1 VWLEPETGADK
12 ARTGREPRHSRSIA
26 HDKEEHYMRIKRR
39 LMVVCALAATA
50 ALGAVGAAHAI
61 NANSTA
67 TLAVSPATGLGS
79 AGKAVK
85 LTVHT
90 HTNYTVSGTKTTRA
104 RLFFDKNI
112 TFSPNVVPKCATASV
127 SGNITMKQA
136 MTACKPSLVGTGTAQ
151 ANLTTP
157 GDVHGC
163 VLAFNAVDGN
173 PTVGGNQ
180 PGILLFTRLQVP
192 GNIVCTNAATNQNGN
207 GSVLLQ
213 APLATNPASTTP
225 GGALTAA
232 YYSGGKWLDFN
243 NIPQTLPLSDF
254 NVQTGKGAPQTALT
268 GAKANYIKAKCTSRA
283 GLGTP
288 PKKFV
293 LRTIFKYNSGTPT
306 EQVVN
311 YKTGACT

>member
-1 VWLEPETGADK
+1 
-12 ARTGREPRHSRSIA
+12 
-26 HDKEEHYMRIKRR
+26 
-39 LMVVCALAATA
+39 
-50 ALGAVGAAHAI
+50 LGAVGAAHAI

-67 TLAVSPATGLGS
+67 TLAVAPATGHGTTPDP
-79 AGKAVK
+79 VK

-90 HTNYTVSGTKTTRA
+90 HTNYTVAGTKTTRA

-112 TFSPNVVPKCATASV
+112 VFQPTAVATCPTASV

-136 MTACKPSLVGTGTAQ
+136 MTACGGKLVGTGTAQ
-151 ANLTTP
+151 ANLSTP

-163 VLAFNAVDGN
+163 VLAFNAQDGN
-173 PTVGGNQ
+173 PSVGGNQ

-192 GNIVCTNAATNQNGN
+192 GTISCASPATNQNGN

-225 GGALTAA
+225 GGALPAA
-232 YYSGGKWLDFN
+232 YYQGGKWLDFN

-254 NVQTGKGAPQTALT
+254 NVVTGKGAPSTNLT
-268 GAKANYIKAKCTSRA
+268 GTKANFIRAKCTSRA

-288 PKKFV
+288 AKKWV
-293 LRTIFKYNSGTPT
+293 MRTIFKYNSGSPL

-311 YKTGACT
+311 SKTGACT

>member
-1 VWLEPETGADK
+1 
-12 ARTGREPRHSRSIA
+12 
-26 HDKEEHYMRIKRR
+26 MRIKRR
-39 LMVVCALAATA
+39 LIAVCALVATA
-50 ALGAVGAAHAI
+50 ALAAGGTAWAI

-67 TLAVSPATGLGS
+67 TLAVSPTNPGGTFKPS
-79 AGKAVK
+79 K
-85 LTVHT
+85 LTLHT

-112 TFSPNVVPKCATASV
+112 QFNLSSVAKCPTASV

-136 MTACKPSLVGTGTAQ
+136 MAACGGKLVGTGTAQ

-163 VLAFNAVDGN
+163 VLVFNAQDAN
-173 PTVGGNQ
+173 PTAGGNQ

-192 GNIVCTNAATNQNGN
+192 GTISCASPASNQNGN

-225 GGALTAA
+225 GGALPAA
-232 YYSGGKWLDFN
+232 YYQGGKWLDFN

-254 NVQTGKGAPQTALT
+254 QVTTGKGAPGTNLSGT
-268 GAKANYIKAKCTSRA
+268 KGDYVRAKCTLRNGS
-283 GLGTP
+283 
-288 PKKFV
+288 KKWV
-293 LRTIFKYNSGTPT
+293 IRSIFAYNSGSPNQ
-306 EQVVN
+306 QVVN
-311 YKTGACT
+311 SQHSCN